1 MEKVPRIL
9 LFGAGK
15 SATVLIQYLAKTT
28 LEKQWHFTI
37 ADLDL
42 SNILSKTTTA
52 PHLTAVALEIEDD
65 NARSTLIQ
73 TADVVISLLPPALH
87 FLVAKDC
94 LMLRKHLLT
103 ASYLDQPIQSLA
115 KDIADAGLLFLGEMG
130 LDPGIDHMSAM
141 QLIDEIHEKG
151 GSIASFKSFCGGL
164 IAPEFN
170 TNPWQYK
177 ITWNPRNI
185 VTAGKAGAIYK
196 ENYQVVEKDYN
207 AIFKDCSSL
216 EIEGVGELAY
226 YPNRDSLSYIPI
238 YGLESAATFMR
249 ATFRYPDFCK
259 GWQKVVEAGLTND
272 DDLIDT
278 NKTSYANMI
287 ERQLQQKEVL
297 LQSDLLKYQFDWLG
311 LSDHQL
317 INKGIQPIS
326 AAFQQL
332 LENKWKLEPGDKDLV
347 VMLHEIK
354 FKLDGASKI
363 EKTSLIVKG
372 DDERNT
378 AMAKTVGLPLGIAAT
393 LLLENKITLRGLHIP
408 IVKEIYHPVLE
419 ILEQEGIKFNNF

>member
-1 MEKVPRIL
+1 MGNPASIL

-15 SATVLIQYLAKTT
+15 SATVLIQFLTKIT
-28 LEKQWHFTI
+28 LEKQWNFTV

-42 SNILSKTTTA
+42 AHILSKTNGA
-52 PHLTAVALEIEDD
+52 SHINAVALKIEDD
-65 NARSTLIQ
+65 DARKSLIEA
-73 TADVVISLLPPALH
+73 ADLVLSLLPPSLH

-94 LMLRKHLLT
+94 LYLRKHLLT
-103 ASYLDQPIQSLA
+103 ASYIDQALQSLS
-115 KDIADAGLLFLGEMG
+115 KEIADAGLLFLGEMG

-151 GSIASFKSFCGGL
+151 GSISSFKSYCGGL

-196 ENYQVVEKDYN
+196 ENNQVVEKDYS

-278 NKTSYANMI
+278 HTTSYANMM
-287 ERQLQQKEVL
+287 ERQLHDKKVL
-297 LQSDLLKYQFDWLG
+297 LESDLLKHQFNWLG
-311 LSDHQL
+311 LSNHQL

-326 AAFQQL
+326 AVFQQL
-332 LENKWKLEPGDKDLV
+332 LEDKWRLEPGDKDLV
-347 VMLHEIK
+347 VLLHEIE
-354 FKLDGASKI
+354 FSLNGVS
-363 EKTSLIVKG
+363 EKANSCLIVKG
-372 DDERNT
+372 DDDHQT
-378 AMAKTVGLPLGIAAT
+378 AMAKTVGLPLGIAAM
-393 LLLENKITLRGLHIP
+393 LLLENKITLRGLHMP
-408 IVKEIYHPVLE
+408 ILKEIYHPVLE
-419 ILEQEGIKFNNF
+419 ILEQEGIKFSNF